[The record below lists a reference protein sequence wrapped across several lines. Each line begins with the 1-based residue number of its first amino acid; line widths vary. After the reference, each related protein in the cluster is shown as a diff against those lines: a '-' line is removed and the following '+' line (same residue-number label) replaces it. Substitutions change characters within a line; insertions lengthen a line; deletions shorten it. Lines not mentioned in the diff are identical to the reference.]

1 MGSALKVV
9 ISRSELIDMMQ
20 TAVDWGAMKHHEAK
34 KLHREIVRA
43 ANLVVLAAPNALK
56 AFARGGER

>member
-20 TAVDWGAMKHHEAK
+20 AAVDWSAMKQTEAQR
-34 KLHREIVRA
+34 LHREIVRA
-43 ANLVVLAAPNALK
+43 ANLVVLAAPQALK
-56 AFARGGER
+56 EIARAR